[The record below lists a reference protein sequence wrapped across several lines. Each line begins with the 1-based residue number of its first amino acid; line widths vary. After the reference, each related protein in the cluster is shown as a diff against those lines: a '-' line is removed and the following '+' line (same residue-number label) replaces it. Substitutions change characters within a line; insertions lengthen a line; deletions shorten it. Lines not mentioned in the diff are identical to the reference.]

1 MGLEFNNQSALS
13 GVTDTFKMVALP
25 VSCRM
30 LSPGLLHAVQGT
42 IVLSKVTTTCQE
54 DYMTVGLVV
63 GTTKGPEW
71 IAH

>member
-13 GVTDTFKMVALP
+13 GVTDTFKMVAPSQLQNALTGITA
-25 VSCRM
+25 CCA
-30 LSPGLLHAVQGT
+30 GHHC
-42 IVLSKVTTTCQE
+42 LSKVTTTCQE